1 MKIEYKEPNKRELEV
16 GDILVLK
23 NTEDISWVGNIR
35 MICKSYGKYQL
46 VSLDE
51 NDIIPRLYRSLEEI
65 RKDEAIQKT
74 LVDIIKKDSVKL
86 VVDQPKNK

>member
-1 MKIEYKEPNKRELEV
+1 MRIEYKEPNKKEFEV

-23 NTEDISWVGNIR
+23 NTEDIAWVGNIR
-35 MICKSYGKYQL
+35 MICKSFGKYQL

-51 NDIIPRLYRSLEEI
+51 NGIIPSVYSSLEEI
-65 RKDEAIQKT
+65 MKDEDIQKT

-86 VVDQPKNK
+86 VVDQPQK